1 VKTSAKTAQH
11 AVEDTFPGLSHFFE
25 NVVKDTEKGV
35 SDLLKGLDKTTAKEQ
50 KEILSAYRKILATQ
64 IEKIDQRL
72 KEIDKNSRVISNP
85 SYPRSRKQAELS
97 FCASFHIVPE
107 WFSVFVDESRFER
120 YGGRHDG

>member
-1 VKTSAKTAQH
+1 LSSEDELSRSAKEFADSLKKLVKTSAKTAQH

-72 KEIDKNSRVISNP
+72 KEIDK
-85 SYPRSRKQAELS
+85 KQ
-97 FCASFHIVPE
+97 
-107 WFSVFVDESRFER
+107 
-120 YGGRHDG
+120 